1 MTFVTTND
9 TRRLAH
15 WERAFGLMALPVKSA
30 APRLQWLNDGRQV
43 LAYDLE
49 ADRLPAGAYYR
60 FAHYLAAKLDCS
72 FTDAADRV
80 DGWPIEAAGLV
91 AYVDEGETA
100 VTAAAQGER
109 PFLRFWRR
117 LVGALAG
124 RFGGADV

>member
-49 ADRLPAGAYYR
+49 ADRLSSGAFYR
-60 FAHYLAAKLDCS
+60 FGHFLAARLNCS
-72 FTDAADRV
+72 FTEAVDRI
-80 DGWPIEAAGLV
+80 DGWPIEAAGL
-91 AYVDEGETA
+91 AAFVDEGETA
-100 VTAAAQGER
+100 DTAAAQRER
-109 PFLRFWRR
+109 SFLRFWRR

-124 RFGGADV
+124 RVGGADV